1 MAQVL
6 YLPMDADFDD
16 DSPSGHV
23 VTPTAD
29 GLAPTLSANPPTI
42 DTTTKKYGAGS
53 GKFVK
58 ASSQRAA
65 FTDSPYW
72 TMADSNFTVRGW
84 FNWTT
89 HTADACLVAQASS
102 LASRQLFLY
111 YWSAGQL
118 GFYVYTESA
127 ARAYYYVA
135 FTPTNGQWYHIQVSR
150 NGSSILLFIDGVS
163 QTLTEVNAIGTYSIP
178 NINGTMGIGYQ
189 PSQAQYFNG
198 HIDDLEIAKDIC
210 RDTSNFT
217 PPAGAIVPD
226 EYTRLYMPMDA
237 DFNSSYLPLIDTSI
251 KEVGAGSGQFVS
263 PFGDYLSIADS
274 DDFYFA
280 DNDFDIT
287 GYFYLRS
294 HPIIDGNYDYFFY
307 ILGQTE
313 DINNRWNITYQES
326 GGKSYI
332 TIFTKDSGITRA
344 DIAGDMGVLAT
355 LDHWYKFKCSRV
367 GSNLLV
373 YIDDVLLALTG
384 TDIGTK
390 SFADLAT
397 PLQIAKDA
405 LTSYPHYFDG
415 HLDDIEIKGVA
426 GQALTKSLS
435 DSISFTEN
443 ISKDFSKPV
452 SQSFTLSDSLHKIYN
467 NIKYDTIPLIGRLY
481 YRRPIGEE
489 HRESFDFNDSTS
501 KKVAKVVIDD
511 INFSDVFVSLWT
523 RLLALFDLHVLSDNM
538 SYIWQSKKSI
548 QEQIDFIETHGVYF
562 EKRLFTNFNL
572 IDIVS
577 AYIPPKFYLFIADK
591 LGASSSLV
599 KFFNKSLNDIGSLN
613 EIKEFVIGK
622 NFSDYFNLHDMRFL
636 VSTLIRNIYDS
647 LPLSDIVNKLY
658 KKGDTDSV
666 GLYDTKTITTIK
678 SITDNIP
685 LSDVIHYLSNFVKN
699 ISDGLS
705 LTDSFSMIWDVVRS
719 IDESFGLI
727 DSRSNRIKQSNVE
740 SISLSDIDIKKD
752 IGKNIS
758 ELPLSLVDTVST
770 AWAVL
775 RSIGESLTLSDL
787 NFFSIKKPVDDS
799 VGIQDFFLYVRG
811 RYLALADL
819 QVLVDNVAKGV
830 FQSQQEHIDF
840 IDYHGVYFEKRTLDN
855 FNLHDVFTAY
865 MQGFLSI
872 SEGVG
877 ITDKIKKFTNKLLLD
892 AESLID
898 NVTKKYGKNLYDY
911 ISLDDSTL
919 LYMNNTYYISL
930 FNRIDLYDAIAKRII
945 LYKDDSLSLV
955 AELLSDGYLAI
966 QDSIS
971 LTDHLSM
978 KVMKVLGEIIPITD
992 DITQLLESEPFYF
1005 DKGVVEPYFVIED
1018 LRVYGGAEMHFYPD
1032 QTVVAKWKTRYF
1044 VNDLLFDPDSHTI
1057 TVYDPKGQIRVV
1069 YNSAYL
1075 VKDSIGVYKYTF
1087 NLPTDVVGGDWYIRI
1102 KGTKGTWNSILNIHL
1117 EVRKK

>member
-29 GLAPTLSANPPTI
+29 GLVPTLSANLPTI
-42 DTTTKKYGAGS
+42 DTTTKKYGDGS

-58 ASSQRAA
+58 VSSQRAA

-89 HTADACLVAQASS
+89 HTADAYLVGQAGS
-102 LASRQLFLY
+102 LATRQIFLY
-111 YWSAGQL
+111 YWSSGQL

-127 ARAYYYVA
+127 TRAYYYVA
-135 FTPTNGQWYHIQVSR
+135 FTPTNDQWYHIQVSR

-178 NINGTMGIGYQ
+178 NINGAMGIGYQ

-415 HLDDIEIKGVA
+415 HLDEIKIITGVE
-426 GQALTKSLS
+426 GQTYYETLDDYLYIADSRSRQANIGKSDYLSIS
-435 DSISFTEN
+435 DSV
-443 ISKDFSKPV
+443 SKYLNLVKHDYLHLVDSASRYINLVKDDFLYLKDAFSKY
-452 SQSFTLSDSLHKIYN
+452 L
-467 NIKYDTIPLIGRLY
+467 
-481 YRRPIGEE
+481 
-489 HRESFDFNDSTS
+489 
-501 KKVAKVVIDD
+501 D
-511 INFSDVFVSLWT
+511 IVFRQDVFFVEVFVSGSGQ
-523 RLLALFDLHVLSDNM
+523 AYFDARWDYLHVADSSQKTAYIQKDEYMGVSD
-538 SYIWQSKKSI
+538 SRVTIVGLVKQ
-548 QEQIDFIETHGVYF
+548 
-562 EKRLFTNFNL
+562 
-572 IDIVS
+572 DIVH
-577 AYIPPKFYLFIADK
+577 IND
-591 LGASSSLV
+591 SLS
-599 KFFNKSLNDIGSLN
+599 KYTTQIKSDLVHIGDSLSKVANRVYNDIVTFTDHIRN
-613 EIKEFVIGK
+613 EIAFT
-622 NFSDYFNLHDMRFL
+622 F
-636 VSTLIRNIYDS
+636 STLFNV
-647 LPLSDIVNKLY
+647 SDRF
-658 KKGDTDSV
+658 
-666 GLYDTKTITTIK
+666 TKVVTT
-678 SITDNIP
+678 S
-685 LSDVIHYLSNFVKN
+685 
-699 ISDGLS
+699 
-705 LTDSFSMIWDVVRS
+705 
-719 IDESFGLI
+719 
-727 DSRSNRIKQSNVE
+727 
-740 SISLSDIDIKKD
+740 
-752 IGKNIS
+752 
-758 ELPLSLVDTVST
+758 
-770 AWAVL
+770 
-775 RSIGESLTLSDL
+775 
-787 NFFSIKKPVDDS
+787 
-799 VGIQDFFLYVRG
+799 
-811 RYLALADL
+811 
-819 QVLVDNVAKGV
+819 
-830 FQSQQEHIDF
+830 
-840 IDYHGVYFEKRTLDN
+840 
-855 FNLHDVFTAY
+855 
-865 MQGFLSI
+865 
-872 SEGVG
+872 
-877 ITDKIKKFTNKLLLD
+877 
-892 AESLID
+892 
-898 NVTKKYGKNLYDY
+898 
-911 ISLDDSTL
+911 
-919 LYMNNTYYISL
+919 
-930 FNRIDLYDAIAKRII
+930 
-945 LYKDDSLSLV
+945 KDDSLHI
-955 AELLSDGYLAI
+955 SDGISKMQLDKRFNDVIAFTDTRQKHITFTFNDIVHIIDTLVQQFGVTFNDKIQISDSYTKEADIGLNELVTFTDTWGAKHIDIIVNDKIVFEDIRTAI
-966 QDSIS
+966 ANMGMSDNVTF
-971 LTDHLSM
+971 TDDYFGIKL
-978 KVMKVLGEIIPITD
+978 KITD
-992 DITQLLESEPFYF
+992 MVT
-1005 DKGVVEPYFVIED
+1005 
-1018 LRVYGGAEMHFYPD
+1018 
-1032 QTVVAKWKTRYF
+1032 
-1044 VNDLLFDPDSHTI
+1044 
-1057 TVYDPKGQIRVV
+1057 
-1069 YNSAYL
+1069 
-1075 VKDSIGVYKYTF
+1075 
-1087 NLPTDVVGGDWYIRI
+1087 
-1102 KGTKGTWNSILNIHL
+1102 IHL
-1117 EVRKK
+1117 AVRLP

>member
-1 MAQVL
+1 MNT
-6 YLPMDADFDD
+6 DFDD

-58 ASSQRAA
+58 VSSQRAA

-118 GFYVYTESA
+118 GFFVYTESA
-127 ARAYYYVA
+127 TRAYYYVA
-135 FTPTNGQWYHIQVSR
+135 FTPTNDQWYHIQVSR

-178 NINGTMGIGYQ
+178 NINGAMGIGYQ

-415 HLDDIEIKGVA
+415 HLDEIKIITGVE
-426 GQALTKSLS
+426 GQTYYETLDDYLYIADSRSRQANIGKSDYLSIADARSKQAYIKKSDYLSIADSRSKQAYIKKSDNVFFTDAFSEQGKNIYFGFLSDDVYLS
-435 DSISFTEN
+435 DSRQKRAY
-443 ISKDFSKPV
+443 ISKNDYLNIGDSASRYINVLFRDTVYIVEAFNTGGKVYFKVLSDDVYMTDNFIKSATIKKDDAIHIIDALSKQIDVVFRQDVFFVEVFV
-452 SQSFTLSDSLHKIYN
+452 SGSGQAYFDVRWDYLHVADSSQKTAYIQKNDYMGVSDSLSKYATQ
-467 NIKYDTIPLIGRLY
+467 IKSDLVHIG
-481 YRRPIGEE
+481 
-489 HRESFDFNDSTS
+489 DSLS
-501 KKVAKVVIDD
+501 KVANRVYNDIVTFTDHIRNEIAFTFSTLFNVSDRFTKVV
-511 INFSDVFVSLWT
+511 
-523 RLLALFDLHVLSDNM
+523 
-538 SYIWQSKKSI
+538 
-548 QEQIDFIETHGVYF
+548 
-562 EKRLFTNFNL
+562 
-572 IDIVS
+572 
-577 AYIPPKFYLFIADK
+577 
-591 LGASSSLV
+591 
-599 KFFNKSLNDIGSLN
+599 
-613 EIKEFVIGK
+613 
-622 NFSDYFNLHDMRFL
+622 
-636 VSTLIRNIYDS
+636 
-647 LPLSDIVNKLY
+647 
-658 KKGDTDSV
+658 
-666 GLYDTKTITTIK
+666 TT
-678 SITDNIP
+678 S
-685 LSDVIHYLSNFVKN
+685 
-699 ISDGLS
+699 
-705 LTDSFSMIWDVVRS
+705 
-719 IDESFGLI
+719 
-727 DSRSNRIKQSNVE
+727 
-740 SISLSDIDIKKD
+740 
-752 IGKNIS
+752 
-758 ELPLSLVDTVST
+758 
-770 AWAVL
+770 
-775 RSIGESLTLSDL
+775 
-787 NFFSIKKPVDDS
+787 
-799 VGIQDFFLYVRG
+799 
-811 RYLALADL
+811 
-819 QVLVDNVAKGV
+819 
-830 FQSQQEHIDF
+830 
-840 IDYHGVYFEKRTLDN
+840 
-855 FNLHDVFTAY
+855 
-865 MQGFLSI
+865 
-872 SEGVG
+872 
-877 ITDKIKKFTNKLLLD
+877 
-892 AESLID
+892 
-898 NVTKKYGKNLYDY
+898 
-911 ISLDDSTL
+911 
-919 LYMNNTYYISL
+919 
-930 FNRIDLYDAIAKRII
+930 
-945 LYKDDSLSLV
+945 KDDSLHI
-955 AELLSDGYLAI
+955 SDGISKMQLDKRFNDVIAFTDTRQKHITFTFNDIVHIIDTLVQQFGVTFNDKI
-966 QDSIS
+966 QISDSYTKEADIGLNELVTFTDTWGAKHIDIVVDDKIVFEDIKTELTNMGMSDSI
-971 LTDHLSM
+971 
-978 KVMKVLGEIIPITD
+978 KFTD
-992 DITQLLESEPFYF
+992 D
-1005 DKGVVEPYFVIED
+1005 
-1018 LRVYGGAEMHFYPD
+1018 HFEI
-1032 QTVVAKWKTRYF
+1032 KLKT
-1044 VNDLLFDPDSHTI
+1044 
-1057 TVYDPKGQIRVV
+1057 
-1069 YNSAYL
+1069 
-1075 VKDSIGVYKYTF
+1075 
-1087 NLPTDVVGGDWYIRI
+1087 TDMV
-1102 KGTKGTWNSILNIHL
+1102 TIHL
-1117 EVRKK
+1117 AVRLP

>member
-1 MAQVL
+1 
-6 YLPMDADFDD
+6 
-16 DSPSGHV
+16 
-23 VTPTAD
+23 
-29 GLAPTLSANPPTI
+29 
-42 DTTTKKYGAGS
+42 
-53 GKFVK
+53 
-58 ASSQRAA
+58 
-65 FTDSPYW
+65 
-72 TMADSNFTVRGW
+72 
-84 FNWTT
+84 
-89 HTADACLVAQASS
+89 
-102 LASRQLFLY
+102 
-111 YWSAGQL
+111 
-118 GFYVYTESA
+118 
-127 ARAYYYVA
+127 
-135 FTPTNGQWYHIQVSR
+135 
-150 NGSSILLFIDGVS
+150 
-163 QTLTEVNAIGTYSIP
+163 
-178 NINGTMGIGYQ
+178 
-189 PSQAQYFNG
+189 
-198 HIDDLEIAKDIC
+198 
-210 RDTSNFT
+210 
-217 PPAGAIVPD
+217 
-226 EYTRLYMPMDA
+226 
-237 DFNSSYLPLIDTSI
+237 
-251 KEVGAGSGQFVS
+251 
-263 PFGDYLSIADS
+263 
-274 DDFYFA
+274 
-280 DNDFDIT
+280 
-287 GYFYLRS
+287 
-294 HPIIDGNYDYFFY
+294 
-307 ILGQTE
+307 
-313 DINNRWNITYQES
+313 
-326 GGKSYI
+326 
-332 TIFTKDSGITRA
+332 
-344 DIAGDMGVLAT
+344 
-355 LDHWYKFKCSRV
+355 
-367 GSNLLV
+367 
-373 YIDDVLLALTG
+373 
-384 TDIGTK
+384 
-390 SFADLAT
+390 
-397 PLQIAKDA
+397 
-405 LTSYPHYFDG
+405 
-415 HLDDIEIKGVA
+415 
-426 GQALTKSLS
+426 
-435 DSISFTEN
+435 
-443 ISKDFSKPV
+443 
-452 SQSFTLSDSLHKIYN
+452 
-467 NIKYDTIPLIGRLY
+467 
-481 YRRPIGEE
+481 
-489 HRESFDFNDSTS
+489 
-501 KKVAKVVIDD
+501 
-511 INFSDVFVSLWT
+511 
-523 RLLALFDLHVLSDNM
+523 
-538 SYIWQSKKSI
+538 
-548 QEQIDFIETHGVYF
+548 
-562 EKRLFTNFNL
+562 
-572 IDIVS
+572 
-577 AYIPPKFYLFIADK
+577 
-591 LGASSSLV
+591 
-599 KFFNKSLNDIGSLN
+599 
-613 EIKEFVIGK
+613 
-622 NFSDYFNLHDMRFL
+622 
-636 VSTLIRNIYDS
+636 
-647 LPLSDIVNKLY
+647 
-658 KKGDTDSV
+658 
-666 GLYDTKTITTIK
+666 
-678 SITDNIP
+678 
-685 LSDVIHYLSNFVKN
+685 
-699 ISDGLS
+699 
-705 LTDSFSMIWDVVRS
+705 MIWDVVRS

-727 DSRSNRIKQSNVE
+727 DSRSNRIKQSNIE

-877 ITDKIKKFTNKLLLD
+877 IIDKIKKFTNKLLLD

-1018 LRVYGGAEMHFYPD
+1018 IRVYGGAEMHFYPD

-1044 VNDLLFDPDSHTI
+1044 VNDLLFDPDSHTV

-1087 NLPTDVVGGDWYIRI
+1087 NLPADVVGGDWYIRI